1 MKRKIEKALQELEI
15 IELKDYLK
23 KENLKVYATCNLD
36 DKEDACLCGN
46 RIFVRK
52 YLPRNYRRFIILH
65 EIGHHI
71 MHKNDNLAFSYTNLG
86 YRNKLE
92 VEADMFACLKLLE
105 DECLNDV
112 NIIDLL
118 QHKGVPKKVAV
129 KFTEWYQH

>member
-1 MKRKIEKALQELEI
+1 
-15 IELKDYLK
+15 
-23 KENLKVYATCNLD
+23 
-36 DKEDACLCGN
+36 
-46 RIFVRK
+46 
-52 YLPRNYRRFIILH
+52 
-65 EIGHHI
+65 

-86 YRNKLE
+86 YRNRLE